1 MTKVTLTYGII
12 YALASLL
19 WISMEYA
26 LGFQTIYVEIQPYVT
41 FLFLFPAV
49 YIMFRGMKSHRRI
62 VHERQAPFNY
72 FMAFMSGFN
81 ITVIATLLSPVVSY
95 IFHSFINPEF
105 FDTMIQQS
113 VQSMLMTEDM
123 AKAYYN
129 QQSYIQQSILG
140 GLISGS
146 VISATLALFLRD
158 KSQLTENSKL

>member
-41 FLFLFPAV
+41 LLFLVPAV
-49 YIMFRGMKSHRRI
+49 YIMYRGMKSHREI

-81 ITVIATLLSPVVSY
+81 ITVIATLLSPIVSY
-95 IFHSFINPEF
+95 VFHSYINPEF
-105 FDTMIQQS
+105 FDSMIQQS
-113 VQSMLMTEDM
+113 VSSMLMTEDM

-129 QQSYIQQSILG
+129 QQSYIQQSIVG
-140 GLISGS
+140 GLISGGI
-146 VISATLALFLRD
+146 ISAVLAAFMRD
-158 KSQLTENSKL
+158 K

>member
-26 LGFQTIYVEIQPYVT
+26 LGFQTIYVEIQPYIT
-41 FLFLFPAV
+41 FLFLIPAV
-49 YIMFRGMKSHRRI
+49 YIMYRGMKSHRVI

-95 IFHSFINPEF
+95 IFHSYINPEF
-105 FDTMIQQS
+105 FDSMIQQS
-113 VQSMLMTEDM
+113 VSSMLMTEDM

-129 QQSYIQQSILG
+129 QQSYIQQSIVG

-146 VISATLALFLRD
+146 IISAVLALFLRD
-158 KSQLTENSKL
+158 K

>member
-1 MTKVTLTYGII
+1 MTKVTITYGII

-26 LGFQTIYVEIQPYVT
+26 LGFQTKYADIQPFVT
-41 FLFLFPAV
+41 LLFLIPAV
-49 YIMFRGMKSHRRI
+49 YILYRGMKSHRVI

-95 IFHSFINPEF
+95 IFHSYINPEF
-105 FDTMIQQS
+105 FDTMIRES
-113 VQSMLMTEDM
+113 VSSMRMTEDM
-123 AKAYYN
+123 AKAYFN
-129 QQSYIQQSILG
+129 QQSYIQQSIVG

-146 VISATLALFLRD
+146 IISAVLAMFMRD
-158 KSQLTENSKL
+158 KNL

>member
-26 LGFQTIYVEIQPYVT
+26 LGFQTNYVEVQPVVT
-41 FLFLFPAV
+41 LLFLVPAV
-49 YIMFRGMKSHRRI
+49 YIMYRGMKSHRVI
-62 VHERQAPFNY
+62 VHERQAPYNY

-95 IFHSFINPEF
+95 IFHSYVNPDF
-105 FDTMIQQS
+105 FDTMIRES
-113 VQSMLMTEDM
+113 VSTMRMTEDM
-123 AKAYYN
+123 AKAYFN
-129 QQSYIQQSILG
+129 QQSYIQQGIVG

-146 VISATLALFLRD
+146 VISAILAVFLRD
-158 KSQLTENSKL
+158 KN

>member
-1 MTKVTLTYGII
+1 MTKVTLTYGVI

-26 LGFQTIYVEIQPYVT
+26 LGFQTIYVEIQPYIT
-41 FLFLFPAV
+41 LLFLVPAV
-49 YIMFRGMKSHRRI
+49 YIMYRGMKSHRVI

-95 IFHSFINPEF
+95 IFHSYINPEF
-105 FDTMIQQS
+105 FDSMIQQS
-113 VQSMLMTEDM
+113 VSSMLMTEDM

-129 QQSYIQQSILG
+129 QQSYIQQSIVG

-146 VISATLALFLRD
+146 IISAVLAVFMRD
-158 KSQLTENSKL
+158 KNL